1 MRRVLELALLLGLTL
16 AAAPTWPAKPN
27 AKAQADFKRG
37 AALYR
42 QGDYEK
48 ALEAFRASLE
58 KERRPSTILNLA
70 QCHRQ
75 LKRAKQALE
84 HYQLYLAEFARQHP
98 GEAIPHEDEVKEHI
112 TKLAAEVEP
121 KEPPGPPTQGTLSVR
136 SEPAGAELLLDGK
149 PVGQAPYSGTV
160 GPGRHR
166 VSARLAGHAEASQ
179 EVEVVSGQSAEVT
192 VRLAPAAAPAPPP
205 RRRVW
210 AWVTGTTALV
220 AAGIGIGLGV
230 AAKSGYDEFQ
240 TTPSPTR
247 YDELKDSVPRLGNAS
262 TAMFVVGGAL
272 AVTSVV
278 LFFVE
283 GRRPAEAPASRAGLR
298 LEPLA
303 GSVWGL
309 SLGSGF

>member
-192 VRLAPAAAPAPPP
+192 VRLAPAAAPAPPAAAVSP
-205 RRRVW
+205 AAPERSSAAIPAAAPARSSRPLH
-210 AWVTGTTALV
+210 AR
-220 AAGIGIGLGV
+220 AGIRKNRITGPRF
-230 AAKSGYDEFQ
+230 AR
-240 TTPSPTR
+240 TPLTR
-247 YDELKDSVPRLGNAS
+247 KKRVR
-262 TAMFVVGGAL
+262 
-272 AVTSVV
+272 
-278 LFFVE
+278 
-283 GRRPAEAPASRAGLR
+283 
-298 LEPLA
+298 
-303 GSVWGL
+303 
-309 SLGSGF
+309 